1 MKNIILIPLIGT
13 AIMVM
18 LPTTARKR
26 VREVALVLS
35 ILTLVEAIRL
45 YIIMDKSTAGFQHL
59 LEIKWTTQ
67 SILFGMDSVTMVFV
81 LLTAIL
87 IPICI
92 LIGWDTPRV
101 QETEYYVSLLVVEI
115 LLIGVFSVLDI
126 LGFYTFY
133 EGVLIPVFYLIGV
146 WGIRKQKITAAMY
159 FFFYTLIGSVLML
172 ISIIYIYTITGT
184 TDYQTITTMELG
196 VEVEKILFLGFMASL
211 AVKIPMYPFH
221 VWLPLAHVEAPIAGS
236 VLLAGVLIKLG
247 SYGMLRYVKVL
258 MPTASEYYSPLVYT
272 LSLLGVIYAS
282 LTTLRQTDLK
292 RIVAYSS
299 VAHMGI
305 VTLGIFTP
313 TTAGQ
318 EGSIYIQLAHGVVS
332 TGLFI
337 AVAIVYDRY
346 HTRTIRYYSGVATT
360 MPVFS
365 LLFFILTMSNIAV
378 PGTSNFIGEI
388 VTLRGVM
395 ETSKSVAI
403 LSTIGMILGGAYGIY
418 MFNRVVFGAVT
429 PYIEE
434 APRDVNRR
442 EFNVLAPLA
451 VLSIILG
458 IWPSE
463 ILEAIHGSVISWI
476 I

>member
-1 MKNIILIPLIGT
+1 
-13 AIMVM
+13 
-18 LPTTARKR
+18 
-26 VREVALVLS
+26 
-35 ILTLVEAIRL
+35 
-45 YIIMDKSTAGFQHL
+45 
-59 LEIKWTTQ
+59 
-67 SILFGMDSVTMVFV
+67 
-81 LLTAIL
+81 
-87 IPICI
+87 
-92 LIGWDTPRV
+92 
-101 QETEYYVSLLVVEI
+101 
-115 LLIGVFSVLDI
+115 
-126 LGFYTFY
+126 
-133 EGVLIPVFYLIGV
+133 
-146 WGIRKQKITAAMY
+146 
-159 FFFYTLIGSVLML
+159 
-172 ISIIYIYTITGT
+172 
-184 TDYQTITTMELG
+184 
-196 VEVEKILFLGFMASL
+196 
-211 AVKIPMYPFH
+211 
-221 VWLPLAHVEAPIAGS
+221 
-236 VLLAGVLIKLG
+236 
-247 SYGMLRYVKVL
+247 MLRYVKVL

-318 EGSIYIQLAHGVVS
+318 EGAIFIQLAHGVVS
-332 TGLFI
+332 SGLFI

-360 MPVFS
+360 MPVFT

-378 PGTSNFIGEI
+378 PGTSNFVGEI

-418 MFNRVVFGAVT
+418 MFNRVVFGAVS
-429 PYIEE
+429 PYVEE

-451 VLSIILG
+451 VLSLILG
-458 IWPSE
+458 I
-463 ILEAIHGSVISWI
+463 
-476 I
+476 